1 MPTVFSFP
9 RPRSCGVDLDDKDAK
24 KILEEHV
31 TALQAKNAVSD
42 LWKYE
47 KTTVKEAADWP
58 AIFRCRHFLSDLLS
72 CTRGNVLRQTKW
84 ERQVMA
90 FFHKLGVAISRDEAT
105 LICRRPRLMLSHL
118 WNSKRDQKSVPQR
131 YQQLKASIMKL
142 KYY

>member
-1 MPTVFSFP
+1 M
-9 RPRSCGVDLDDKDAK
+9 
-24 KILEEHV
+24 
-31 TALQAKNAVSD
+31 TALQAKNAVRE

-47 KTTVKEAADWP
+47 KTTVMEAASWP
-58 AIFRCRHFLSDLLS
+58 ATFRCRHFLADLLS

-118 WNSKRDQKSVPQR
+118 WNSKRDQKLVPQKF
-131 YQQLKASIMKL
+131 QQLKAFITKAQ
-142 KYY
+142 Y

>member
-1 MPTVFSFP
+1 MPAVFSFP
-9 RPRSCGVDLDDKDAK
+9 RPRSCGVDLDDKDANR
-24 KILEEHV
+24 ILEEHV
-31 TALQAKNAVSD
+31 TALQAKNAVRC

-47 KTTVKEAADWP
+47 KTTVKEAASWP
-58 AIFRCRHFLSDLLS
+58 AIFRSRHFLADLLR

-118 WNSKRDQKSVPQR
+118 WNSKRDQKPVPQKF
-131 YQQLKASIMKL
+131 QQLKAFITKAQ
-142 KYY
+142 YY

>member
-1 MPTVFSFP
+1 MPAVFSFP
-9 RPRSCGVDLDDKDAK
+9 RPRSCGVDLDDKDANR
-24 KILEEHV
+24 ILEEHV
-31 TALQAKNAVSD
+31 TALQAKNVVRD

-47 KTTVKEAADWP
+47 KTTVKEAASWP
-58 AIFRCRHFLSDLLS
+58 AIFRCRHFLADLLS

-118 WNSKRDQKSVPQR
+118 WNSKRDQKPVAQKF
-131 YQQLKASIMKL
+131 QQLRAFITKTQ
-142 KYY
+142 YY